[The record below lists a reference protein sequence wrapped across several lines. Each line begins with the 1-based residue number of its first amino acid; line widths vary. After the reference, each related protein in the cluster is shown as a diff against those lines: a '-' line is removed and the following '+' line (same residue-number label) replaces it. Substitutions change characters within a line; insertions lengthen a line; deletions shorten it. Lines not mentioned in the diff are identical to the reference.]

1 MAAPHTPPPHTAA
14 RSREVAR
21 RAVQAEIAKTAESL
35 FVEQG
40 FEETTVEQIAAAV
53 GMSSRSVSRYFPS
66 KEDIVVGAMLRVGDD
81 VAAALEA
88 RPPEETPWE
97 AVRRAFEPAL
107 DSIAAAPAR
116 AEILATTPSLRAA
129 VSRKQAHWT
138 ELLVPRLA
146 ARLKGPAASRELQ
159 AHAIVAAALACL
171 GVAVSE
177 WRSSGGKRPIGA
189 FMDAAIAAV
198 RG

>member
-1 MAAPHTPPPHTAA
+1 
-14 RSREVAR
+14 
-21 RAVQAEIAKTAESL
+21 
-35 FVEQG
+35 
-40 FEETTVEQIAAAV
+40 
-53 GMSSRSVSRYFPS
+53 MSSRSVSRYFPS

-88 RPPEETPWE
+88 RPPGETQWE
-97 AVRRAFEPAL
+97 AVRRASSPPW
-107 DSIAAAPAR
+107 SRWITAAPAR

-146 ARLKGPAASRELQ
+146 ARLEGPAASRELQ

-189 FMDAAIAAV
+189 FMDAAIEAV